1 MNGFKYLRAKIKLR
15 MWSLLEFIFFQIY
28 KMPQGEENR
37 YVTFQL
43 KHRRFKEAGNRGKDT
58 WVSNQK
64 I

>member
-1 MNGFKYLRAKIKLR
+1 
-15 MWSLLEFIFFQIY
+15 
-28 KMPQGEENR
+28 MPQGEENR